1 MVKHNPEWY
10 RQITI
15 ENKKRAREQGKARRN
30 YQINRY
36 HRDLA
41 ELEALKVE
49 LLKEARAEQRKIS
62 MNG

>member
-1 MVKHNPEWY
+1 MVKHDSEWY

-15 ENKKRAREQGKARRN
+15 ENNKRAREQEKARRN

-36 HRDLA
+36 HRDIA

-49 LLKEARAEQRKIS
+49 LLKEARRSGE
-62 MNG
+62 